1 MRCTEK
7 LSCREHENCDIAFC
21 KASTH
26 QGDAAAFNHTSVGR
40 QCLPNCLIACTMTA
54 VQKPSTWT
62 TDIMDYILREGDNL
76 YQHIDVGH
84 DFLLPTDLPVCVH
97 LCNRIFNVVRGKEAF
112 VSFTDNLQKIRNIL
126 SVLCT
131 FIQTTET
138 SALICLG
145 NQSGSS
151 AVTVLSQDN
160 SMYIFDSHSRDQ
172 SGMPSANGTAVLM
185 QFNNIQSTVSF
196 ICQLA
201 YSLQAR
207 LFHWTFW
214 HSIPATSCDCDTSLG
229 KIIPSIDILSEKEI
243 MKMYSEL
250 VPKVPQQDKRR
261 NYYRSYKQR
270 T

>member
-1 MRCTEK
+1 M
-7 LSCREHENCDIAFC
+7 
-21 KASTH
+21 
-26 QGDAAAFNHTSVGR
+26 
-40 QCLPNCLIACTMTA
+40 
-54 VQKPSTWT
+54 
-62 TDIMDYILREGDNL
+62 
-76 YQHIDVGH
+76 
-84 DFLLPTDLPVCVH
+84 
-97 LCNRIFNVVRGKEAF
+97 
-112 VSFTDNLQKIRNIL
+112 
-126 SVLCT
+126 LCT

-145 NQSGSS
+145 DQSGSS

-201 YSLQAR
+201 YSLRAR

-214 HSIPATSCDCDTSLG
+214 HSIPATTCDCDTSLG

-243 MKMYSEL
+243 RKMYSEL

-261 NYYRSYKQR
+261 NYYQSYKQR
-270 T
+270 TRQSETPDESQKRRECDRLRKASVKQTETPEQTSQRKQSKRQYSASVRQTETAEDTAYRRQYNRQYKKTSRAQETPQETKQ